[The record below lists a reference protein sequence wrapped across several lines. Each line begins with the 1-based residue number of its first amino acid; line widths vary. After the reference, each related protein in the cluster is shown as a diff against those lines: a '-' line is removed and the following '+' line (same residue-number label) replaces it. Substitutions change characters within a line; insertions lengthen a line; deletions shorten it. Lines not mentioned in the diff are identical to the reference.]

1 MPRVPTMMA
10 ENVNGPWWKIKK
22 IISGKINNALS
33 NDSHLYRGGGGNKN
47 ITYWSPVVLY
57 TGSFKPNHATDLLH
71 ETVDF
76 KKNQQDF
83 TAVLVKLQNAYGRKQ
98 HNSSHLR
105 LSVKIKKLQS
115 IHCCGVGEFA
125 KQTKTDKQP
134 KTKQRTIR

>member
-1 MPRVPTMMA
+1 MSRVSTMMG

-22 IISGKINNALS
+22 N
-33 NDSHLYRGGGGNKN
+33 
-47 ITYWSPVVLY
+47 TWSPVILY
-57 TGSFKPNHATDLLH
+57 TGSFEPNHATDLLH

-83 TAVLVKLQNAYGRKQ
+83 TAVLVYNIKTTMAE
-98 HNSSHLR
+98 HNTILHIFR